1 MIIPLNLAEVSHW
14 SLAIIV
20 NLDGGLTK
28 EECLLNIE
36 DGKPCIIY
44 LDSMFKMQKHTLTAL
59 ARCVRLS
66 LSIIS

>member
-1 MIIPLNLAEVSHW
+1 MIVPINLAEVSHW

-28 EECLLNIE
+28 EECSLDIK

-44 LDSMFKMQKHTLTAL
+44 LDSMLKL
-59 ARCVRLS
+59 
-66 LSIIS
+66 